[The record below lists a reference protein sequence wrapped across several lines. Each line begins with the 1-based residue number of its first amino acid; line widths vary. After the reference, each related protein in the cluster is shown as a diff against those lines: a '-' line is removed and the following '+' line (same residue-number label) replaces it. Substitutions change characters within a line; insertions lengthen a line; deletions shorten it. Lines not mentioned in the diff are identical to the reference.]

1 MNAMIG
7 SLCAVAVFLPFRL
20 QAENLNLVTA
30 AGFITAKSTV
40 AGANA
45 ASDFATAA
53 STAIA
58 VHDYVWELSKEER
71 TKKSTKKKQTK
82 KEIYG

>member
-40 AGANA
+40 AG
-45 ASDFATAA
+45 STTAA